1 MEECIF
7 LNFSFFNARSIVI
20 QEKRKCQKT
29 SKCLNVLNQSKSREV
44 PPTLNRPEVIML
56 PSFPVNLSYCAQ
68 TINLVNFWLECT
80 ILSLWGFGFGFG
92 SYARLLRKISSHFNV
107 VFDVISQCQ

>member
-1 MEECIF
+1 MYLTKVKERRYHQ
-7 LNFSFFNARSIVI
+7 L
-20 QEKRKCQKT
+20 
-29 SKCLNVLNQSKSREV
+29 
-44 PPTLNRPEVIML
+44 LNRPEVIML
-56 PSFPVNLSYCAQ
+56 PPFPVSLSYCTQ
-68 TINLVNFWLECT
+68 TINRVNFWLECT